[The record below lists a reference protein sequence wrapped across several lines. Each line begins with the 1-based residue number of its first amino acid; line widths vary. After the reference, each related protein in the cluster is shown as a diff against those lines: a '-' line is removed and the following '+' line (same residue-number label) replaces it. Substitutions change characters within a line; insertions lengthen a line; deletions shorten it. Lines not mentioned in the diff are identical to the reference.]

1 MTATGAQ
8 VRIALRERT
17 KGQTQQQAAAK
28 AGLLDRGTV
37 ARYEKG
43 ARPPW
48 EAAPPR
54 AYRTRRD
61 PFEADWPTVETML
74 EDATDLEGK
83 ALFEWL
89 CGERPGRYTEG
100 QLRTFQRRVALW
112 RALKVPRMVALAQ
125 DRVPGEV
132 MQTDGTCMN
141 GLGIT
146 LGGAAFRHVLIH
158 SVLPYSNWAWGTVA
172 QSESLMA
179 VTEGFEA
186 AVRELGYLPKVHQTD
201 SSTAATHTLGA
212 VVGGETVRTESGR
225 GYNEGYLA
233 VMAHYGVTPRT
244 THLGA
249 SDENGDAEALNGAL
263 KRALHQH
270 LLLRGSRDF
279 ADRATYEAFLA
290 GVLRARNALRQEVI
304 AIEVAAMRPLD
315 KAPLGSRREL
325 RPRVSREGTVR
336 ILENVYSVPSGLV
349 GRIVIAQVDEWSV
362 AIYIGGRLI
371 QRGPRLVGRKRADV
385 NYRHVLPTL
394 LRKPGGFRHYRYRDH
409 LFPTAA
415 FRRAWEV
422 LDTRMSPRRADLAY
436 LRVLKLAADGLET
449 DVHHALELLLE
460 ERGAWDDATVE
471 ALVRQAPAA
480 TMPVLAMPSVD
491 LRPYDALLREQ
502 EVARDLA

>member
-1 MTATGAQ
+1 M
-8 VRIALRERT
+8 RERT

-28 AGLLDRGTV
+28 AGLRDRGTV
-37 ARYEKG
+37 ARYERG

-48 EAAPPR
+48 EAAAPR
-54 AYRTRRD
+54 EYRTRPD
-61 PFEADWPTVETML
+61 PFEADWRAVETML
-74 EDATDLEGK
+74 EDASDLEGK

-89 CGERPGRYTEG
+89 CGERPGRYIEG

-112 RALKVPRMVALAQ
+112 RALNVPRMVALAQ

-146 LGGAAFRHVLIH
+146 LGGTAFPHLLIV

-179 VTEGFEA
+179 VTGGFEA
-186 AVRELGYLPKVHQTD
+186 AVQELGYLPKVHQTD

-212 VVGGETVRTESGR
+212 AADAETLRTESGR
-225 GYNEGYLA
+225 GYNDGYLA

-249 SDENGDAEALNGAL
+249 SDENGDAEAINGVL

-279 ADRATYEAFLA
+279 AGRAAYEAFLA
-290 GVLRARNALRQEVI
+290 DVLRSRNALRHEGI
-304 AIEVAAMRPLD
+304 ATEVAAMRPLD
-315 KAPLGSRREL
+315 KAPLGSTREF
-325 RPRVSREGTVR
+325 RPRVSREGMVR
-336 ILENVYSVPSGLV
+336 ILENVYTVPSGLV
-349 GRIVIAQVDEWSV
+349 GRIVVAYVDEWSV
-362 AIYIGGRLI
+362 SIYVGGRLI
-371 QRGPRLVGRKRADV
+371 QRGHRLVGRKRADV

-394 LRKPGGFRHYRYRDH
+394 LRKPGGFRHYRYREY

-422 LDTRMSPRRADLAY
+422 LDARMSPRRADLAY

-449 DVHHALELLLE
+449 DVHHALELLIE
-460 ERGAWDDATVE
+460 DGGAWDDAAVE
-471 ALVRQAPAA
+471 SLVRQAPPA
-480 TMPVLAMPSVD
+480 TMPVLTMPSVD
-491 LRPYDALLREQ
+491 LQPYDALLSEQ
-502 EVARDLA
+502 EVACDAA